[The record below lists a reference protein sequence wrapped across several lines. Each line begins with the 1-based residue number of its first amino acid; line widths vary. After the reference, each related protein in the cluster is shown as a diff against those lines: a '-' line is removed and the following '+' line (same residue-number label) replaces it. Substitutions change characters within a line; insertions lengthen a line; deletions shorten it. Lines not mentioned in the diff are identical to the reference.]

1 MKKNT
6 DNNHKDILMNT
17 KSIAAFMRYIKINF
31 GYDTIIRKNGS
42 HMKVKS
48 SITGMPVLSIPDHN
62 NTLSRGVKRD
72 LIHLILNTTI

>member
-6 DNNHKDILMNT
+6 DNHKDNMMQT
-17 KSIAAFMRYIKINF
+17 KSITDFMRYIRINF
-31 GYDTIIRKNGS
+31 DYDTIIRKNGS

-62 NTLSRGVKRD
+62 NTLSKGVKRD
-72 LIHLILNTTI
+72 LIHLILNATI